1 MTVPESEKNI
11 ADLRI
16 FFRSCGIFTFICAK
30 YAVER
35 LPSVKSTSLIVL
47 AREPLEEGALQAM
60 VGCERRRRPQ
70 AMAWLSVLF
79 PIHDRKMK
87 VNHMSVMDWLTH
99 EDRCDEELYIDVKEW
114 VSVWRR

>member
-1 MTVPESEKNI
+1 M
-11 ADLRI
+11 
-16 FFRSCGIFTFICAK
+16 
-30 YAVER
+30 
-35 LPSVKSTSLIVL
+35 KSTSLIVL